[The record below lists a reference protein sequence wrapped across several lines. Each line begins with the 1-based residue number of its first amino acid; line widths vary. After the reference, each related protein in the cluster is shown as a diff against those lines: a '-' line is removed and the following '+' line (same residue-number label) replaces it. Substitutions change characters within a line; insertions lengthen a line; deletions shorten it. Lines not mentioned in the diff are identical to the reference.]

1 MTNTLQAD
9 SARAKD
15 LLNHLLTPLFSHVE
29 DMVMNVI
36 EGSATV
42 IIELKVH
49 EADHQLLIAN
59 EESLL
64 RNVQQIL
71 TVASNERKFSLDLL
85 SA

>member
-1 MTNTLQAD
+1 MPNTLQAD
-9 SARAKD
+9 SVRAKD
-15 LLNHLLTPLFSHVE
+15 LLNHLLTPLLSHID
-29 DMVMNVI
+29 DMMMNVI

-59 EESLL
+59 EEGLL

-85 SA
+85 TS